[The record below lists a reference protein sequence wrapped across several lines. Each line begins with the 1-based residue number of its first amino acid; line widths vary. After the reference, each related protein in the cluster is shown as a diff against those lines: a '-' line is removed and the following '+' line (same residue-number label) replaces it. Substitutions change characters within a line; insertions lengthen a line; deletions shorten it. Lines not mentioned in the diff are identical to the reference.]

1 MTPLSS
7 CENTPYVAFFYRC
20 FVSRHYLHS
29 SRHARSGTAEV
40 LCNLQLLRLYFVARK
55 SGITEFNMRWSL
67 MDMGLD
73 CFFISFYPAFPSF
86 PFNIP
91 SFSLSI
97 SLFYHVSCLSGVTG
111 WSCSLGLSFL
121 FTPFASASSYHD
133 IFQLLFCMISL
144 LHAESSTFEP
154 FSFFYHAAFDCVQAG
169 QFNSEAE
176 IFLVFFPSFCNLLT
190 SSRLARLTLISI
202 I

>member
-1 MTPLSS
+1 
-7 CENTPYVAFFYRC
+7 
-20 FVSRHYLHS
+20 
-29 SRHARSGTAEV
+29 
-40 LCNLQLLRLYFVARK
+40 
-55 SGITEFNMRWSL
+55 MRWSL

-73 CFFISFYPAFPSF
+73 FFFISFYPAFPSF

-121 FTPFASASSYHD
+121 FTPFASASNYHD

-154 FSFFYHAAFDCVQAG
+154 FSFSLSCGVRLRTSWAI
-169 QFNSEAE
+169 QFRSRNFSS
-176 IFLVFFPSFCNLLT
+176 FFPLL
-190 SSRLARLTLISI
+190 L
-202 I
+202 